1 MIPVPAVTR
10 EKQAWTQT
18 QRGGSRADRMTTE
31 IVVSIPQFIATLD
44 ISIPAGLLESLESAS
59 RAVTALDLAHG
70 SDLAALSSLLMR
82 TETVASSKIEHI
94 EASIHDYARA
104 LHGSKANTSAVA
116 MASATEATRLLMLAA
131 DSGTITL
138 PDLLHAHKALMASDA
153 LDAKYA
159 GRLRSVQNWV
169 GGSDYSPRGA
179 ELVPPPPEHVAA
191 LMVDLVTFINRDD
204 LPALVQASIAHAQ
217 FETIHPFTDGNGRIG
232 RALVNAILR
241 MRRATS
247 KVVIPIASALAA
259 HRASYFQDLERY
271 RSGDAQPI
279 VERFAHACAVAATEA
294 MQTARQLHAL
304 GGHWHG
310 LLGRTRSGSAH
321 IRLMQHLMSQPII
334 TASEVEQVL
343 GVKTNV
349 AYLAIDRLLAVGILS
364 PLTDRKRNQVWA
376 ATDLLE
382 ELTDLDQRI
391 QERSRLLGP

>member
-1 MIPVPAVTR
+1 
-10 EKQAWTQT
+10 
-18 QRGGSRADRMTTE
+18 MTTE

-131 DSGTITL
+131 DSGAVTL
-138 PDLLHAHKALMASDA
+138 PDLLLAHKVLMASDA

-159 GRLRSVQNWV
+159 GQLRSVQNWV

-191 LMVDLVTFINRDD
+191 LMADLVTFINRDD

-247 KVVIPIASALAA
+247 KVVIPVASALAA

-294 MQTARQLHAL
+294 MQTARQLQAL
-304 GGHWHG
+304 GGNWHG

-376 ATDLLE
+376 ATDLLD